1 MSRLRMVT
9 CLQPPYSVFAVR
21 QRWAPHT
28 SEAAVVPASR
38 SRSRSNRT
46 NASAC
51 HLRGTERA
59 HVGRKTWCVWMASRG
74 RMGNGGPLA
83 HTGRWSAAPSA
94 PWAERGRVGAVVR
107 WRACGAHTSRPQQ
120 PTWQA
125 APAHLSGATHTTKEV
140 SEHARPAAMW
150 NEWVPLAG
158 HMHGCSADTRF
169 CAPRDA
175 HAVQIKGCPRART
188 LHHEE
193 RK

>member
-59 HVGRKTWCVWMASRG
+59 HMGRKRGASG
-74 RMGNGGPLA
+74 WAPVGACGIGGPLA
-83 HTGRWSAAPSA
+83 HTGRWSAAPSV
-94 PWAERGRVGAVVR
+94 PWDESGRVGPVVR
-107 WRACGAHTSRPQQ
+107 WRTRGAHTSRPQE
-120 PTWQA
+120 PTQQT
-125 APAHLSGATHTTKEV
+125 APARLRGATRTTNEV
-140 SEHARPAAMW
+140 STRDQRLGGASGCHWPAICM
-150 NEWVPLAG
+150 VV
-158 HMHGCSADTRF
+158 
-169 CAPRDA
+169 APS
-175 HAVQIKGCPRART
+175 RA
-188 LHHEE
+188 
-193 RK
+193 